1 MSPAAPTALVVGGGI
16 GGLTA
21 AVALG
26 RTGRQVT
33 VLERAPEFGEVGA
46 GIVLMANAM
55 RALDALGL
63 GDEIRAGGLP
73 RMPGGIR
80 TSSGRWLARLDHG
93 SQERELGTTAVV
105 VHRAELHRILRS
117 GLSGQQLVTGAEAT
131 AVVPGGPDRR
141 AVVEYVRDG
150 RTTQLDADLVV
161 AADGIRSRVRAQLWP
176 GCAEPTYTGSTAW
189 RGVTRSVFPSDTAM
203 SQSWGHGEEFGIVP
217 LTDGRVYWFAAAPAP
232 PGQREPD
239 ELAAVVR
246 RFGDWHEPIPALLAD
261 TAPESVLRHDIDELA
276 APLPTYV
283 HGRVAMLGDAAH
295 AMSPNLGQGGAQ
307 AIEDGVVLA
316 AACGAEPD
324 LPSALARYD
333 RERRPRTQQIAR
345 TARRIARVGQQLTHP
360 GAVAVRN
367 TAIALTP
374 APLAL
379 RAMARFAQWD
389 PPVIETDR
397 ALRPDR

>member
-1 MSPAAPTALVVGGGI
+1 MRAATPAAVVVGGGI

-26 RTGRQVT
+26 RVGWQVT

-55 RALDALGL
+55 RALDALDL
-63 GDEIRAGGLP
+63 GAAIRAGGLP

-117 GLSGQQLVTGAEAT
+117 GLNGQRLITGAEAT
-131 AVVPGGPDRR
+131 AVAPGGPDRR
-141 AVVEYVRDG
+141 AAVACLRDG

-161 AADGIRSRVRAQLWP
+161 AADGLRSRVRAHLWP
-176 GCAEPTYTGSTAW
+176 HCAQPAYTGSTAW
-189 RGVTRSVFPSDTAM
+189 RGITRSVFPSDTAM
-203 SQSWGHGEEFGIVP
+203 SQSWAPGEEFGIVP
-217 LTDGRVYWFAAAPAP
+217 LTDGRVYWFAAAMAP

-239 ELAAVVR
+239 ELATVVR
-246 RFGDWHEPIPALLAD
+246 RFGRWHEPVPALLAD

-276 APLPTYV
+276 SPLPTYV

-307 AIEDGVVLA
+307 AIEDAVVLA
-316 AACGAEPD
+316 AACAAEPD
-324 LPSALARYD
+324 LAAALARYD

-345 TARRIARVGQQLTHP
+345 TARLLARVGQQLTHP
-360 GAVAVRN
+360 VAVAIRN
-367 TAIALTP
+367 TAISLTP

-379 RAMARFAQWD
+379 RAMARFAQWN
-389 PPVIETDR
+389 PPPLTTE
-397 ALRPDR
+397 